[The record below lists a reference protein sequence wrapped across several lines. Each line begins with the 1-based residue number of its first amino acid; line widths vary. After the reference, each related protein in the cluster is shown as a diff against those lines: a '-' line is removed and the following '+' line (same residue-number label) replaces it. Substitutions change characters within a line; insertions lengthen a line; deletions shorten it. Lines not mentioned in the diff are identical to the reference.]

1 MAEYGGLGG
10 VAGGRGIDPEDR
22 FEIDLNCALGD
33 KMRINDALCA
43 RVWGSLANCGWRHDD
58 GSTASYSYRAAGD
71 MIAAIIGR
79 GDYCDWY
86 CSSSAGKV
94 DPEVEAAML
103 PFGWRGVAA

>member
-1 MAEYGGLGG
+1 
-10 VAGGRGIDPEDR
+10 
-22 FEIDLNCALGD
+22 
-33 KMRINDALCA
+33 
-43 RVWGSLANCGWRHDD
+43 
-58 GSTASYSYRAAGD
+58 